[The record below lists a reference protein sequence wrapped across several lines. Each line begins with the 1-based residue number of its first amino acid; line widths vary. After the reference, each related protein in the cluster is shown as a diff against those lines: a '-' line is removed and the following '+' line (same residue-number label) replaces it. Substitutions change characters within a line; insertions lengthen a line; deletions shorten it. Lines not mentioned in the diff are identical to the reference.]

1 MATRI
6 YISANFIYKV
16 TETGSE
22 EKPLNVTRPYVR
34 GRLHGIHDSLWVGI
48 EDETFADAGMFIKQV
63 GGVGRLLSECIEVN
77 DLDAYVAEL
86 NESARKEH
94 EKNHQLAMER
104 EERLAKEAEEEY
116 HRIFA
121 NEVTETN
128 AKSVYTLLRYLN
140 TQNWGGWTLP
150 KMTIGYACHQY
161 DCDGKIA
168 TTIKLDKPIRVAG
181 EEGTWFQYG
190 APHRHLM
197 KYRRIFDSEE

>member
-1 MATRI
+1 MKI
-6 YISANFIYKV
+6 YISKNFIYKV

-104 EERLAKEAEEEY
+104 EERLTKEAEEEY

-121 NEVTETN
+121 GDVTETN
-128 AKSVYTLLRYLN
+128 EETVHALLRYLN
-140 TQNWGGWTLP
+140 TQNWGVWELP
-150 KMTIGYACHQY
+150 KMTIGYACWQY
-161 DCDGKIA
+161 DCDGKTA
-168 TTIKLDKPIRVAG
+168 TAIKLDSPIMVND
-181 EEGTWFQYG
+181 EPGTMFQVG
-190 APHRHLM
+190 APHGHLT
-197 KYRRIFDSEE
+197 KYRKI